1 MKTLYKNYRK
11 PAKKLEKI
19 FELEKREKLNEDQKE
34 TVSRKAELKQQVKE
48 INQTYNL
55 YLDSMKD
62 AKPAEQPAPAPKE
75 EESKAEPVH
84 ETQKEQE
91 ETVALEFHENELKN
105 AVKSA
110 QNETRKKVKQE
121 LTAKH

>member
-1 MKTLYKNYRK
+1 MRK

-55 YLDSMKD
+55 YLDAIKD
-62 AKPAEQPAPAPKE
+62 TKPSEKPAPAPKE
-75 EESKAEPVH
+75 EESKAEPV
-84 ETQKEQE
+84 
-91 ETVALEFHENELKN
+91 A
-105 AVKSA
+105 
-110 QNETRKKVKQE
+110 
-121 LTAKH
+121 

>member
-1 MKTLYKNYRK
+1 MKALYKNYRK

-55 YLDSMKD
+55 YLDATKD
-62 AKPAEQPAPAPKE
+62 AASVEKAPEPKKE
-75 EESKAEPVH
+75 EESKVEPV
-84 ETQKEQE
+84 EEVQK
-91 ETVALEFHENELKN
+91 
-105 AVKSA
+105 
-110 QNETRKKVKQE
+110 
-121 LTAKH
+121 